1 MCRIRAVLGLSIIL
15 IMALAGSFVVAQ
27 EHTKDSLET
36 VKKALADKK
45 AVLIDVREKSEWD
58 AGHLKDARLLPLSS
72 LKGEPLPKDVANL
85 LPKDKVAYLHC
96 ASGGRCLKAAEI
108 LRKAGYEVRPLKA
121 GYKDL
126 LTDGFPQAEAK

>member
-1 MCRIRAVLGLSIIL
+1 MLRQLTLVLIGLT
-15 IMALAGSFVVAQ
+15 LAGSAVVGQ

-45 AVLIDVREKSEWD
+45 AVLIDVREKAEWD
-58 AGHLKDARLLPLSS
+58 AGHLKDAKLLPLST
-72 LKGEPLPKDVANL
+72 LKEEKLPKEVAQL

-96 ASGGRCLKAAEI
+96 ASGGRVLKVAEI
-108 LRKAGYEVRPLKA
+108 LRKEGYEVRPLKA

-126 LTDGFPQAEAK
+126 LQNGFPQADAK